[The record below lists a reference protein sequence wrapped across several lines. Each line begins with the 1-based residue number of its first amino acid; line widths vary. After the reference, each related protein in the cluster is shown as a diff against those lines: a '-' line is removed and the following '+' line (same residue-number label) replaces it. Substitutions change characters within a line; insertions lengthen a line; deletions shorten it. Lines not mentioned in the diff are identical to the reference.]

1 MIVSGI
7 AEFVS
12 PFGRLSMMI
21 DWKFLGLGAK
31 QWQALHI
38 VFATLFMCAGMLHI
52 WINIKA
58 IKQYLKNKSKK
69 MVVFTKEI
77 SIALVIVAVLFIGT
91 IQKFEPID
99 YFVNLNKS
107 FNNYWIE
114 NFKKEQMR

>member
-58 IKQYLKNKSKK
+58 IK
-69 MVVFTKEI
+69 
-77 SIALVIVAVLFIGT
+77 
-91 IQKFEPID
+91 
-99 YFVNLNKS
+99 
-107 FNNYWIE
+107 
-114 NFKKEQMR
+114 